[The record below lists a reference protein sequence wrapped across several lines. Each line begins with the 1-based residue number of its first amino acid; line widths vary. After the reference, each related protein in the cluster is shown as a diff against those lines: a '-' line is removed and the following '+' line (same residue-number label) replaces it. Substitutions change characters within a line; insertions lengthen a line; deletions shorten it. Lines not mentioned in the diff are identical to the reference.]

1 MQVTIQASEIW
12 GSSPMTLGVPL
23 GPWFHPLPY
32 FSRARVQDSEDDVS
46 THVLFTLGRGMWDG
60 SVRPPVLDLPE
71 ATNVDTPR

>member
-23 GPWFHPLPY
+23 GRWFHPLAY
-32 FSRARVQDSEDDVS
+32 FSRARVQDPEDDVS
-46 THVLFTLGRGMWDG
+46 GLWNG

-71 ATNVDTPR
+71 ATNVDIPR